1 MKRKKYKVP
10 TYKKDFA
17 LTIATRLD
25 DVSTQR
31 LIDKAVRSLFQHSEC
46 DLQTGDT
53 RILVEAGEVEV
64 WRLESECRLEVD
76 DEDA

>member
-25 DVSTQR
+25 DVSTQK
-31 LIDKAVRSLFQHSEC
+31 LIDKAVRNLSQCPEC
-46 DLQTGDT
+46 DIQTGDT
-53 RILVEAGEVEV
+53 RIVVGFGEVEV

-76 DEDA
+76 DE